1 MKLLLMTHIIFFFYF
16 GILNQAIPQDFDRF
30 TSAKEFDCVNQ
41 NPCQILI
48 RRDSE
53 KFVDLKYYH
62 KRKIIYHFSGGGYF
76 YYAYNPARDK
86 ELAFDLKVSV
96 NFNKIILENKII
108 EVSIEPETQS
118 GQVYMTS
125 SGSEKLSWRYLFSE
139 TPTLSPTLLG
149 DRILICTD
157 NRVEGGKLHSLNSK
171 TGKLDWFFLTPGA
184 ILSQPIQY
192 ENSIIVIDDS
202 GNIYWIDKNS
212 GTMRYKFKM
221 QEFPVHYPIVK
232 DKVLYLAGR
241 RGHLYA
247 LKLDSAQLVWQ
258 DLALAGEVKGL
269 SALKKG
275 FVIQSSNQYSLF
287 SYTTGSKQDIMQGN
301 QFND

>member
-1 MKLLLMTHIIFFFYF
+1 MKLLLMTQIVFFSYF
-16 GILNQAIPQDFDRF
+16 GILNQTIPQDFDPYS
-30 TSAKEFDCVNQ
+30 SAKDFDCEKQ

-62 KRKIIYHFSGGGYF
+62 KRKIVYHFNNGGYF
-76 YYAYNPARDK
+76 YYAYNPAKDK
-86 ELAFDLKVSV
+86 ELAFDLKVHV
-96 NFNKIILENKII
+96 NFNKIIFENKII
-108 EVSIEPETQS
+108 EVTIDTETQS
-118 GQVYMTS
+118 GQVYMTN
-125 SGSEKLSWRYLFSE
+125 SGSEKPNWKYLFSE
-139 TPTLSPTLLG
+139 TPTLSPTLIG
-149 DRILICTD
+149 DRVLICTD
-157 NRVEGGKLHSLNSK
+157 NPVEGGKLHSLNSK

-184 ILSQPIQY
+184 ILSKPILF

-212 GTMRYKFKM
+212 GSMKYKFKM
-221 QEFPVHYPIVK
+221 QEFPVQHPIVK

-269 SALKKG
+269 SALNKG

-287 SYTTGSKQDIMQGN
+287 SYTTGSKQDIRQGN
-301 QFND
+301 QFKD